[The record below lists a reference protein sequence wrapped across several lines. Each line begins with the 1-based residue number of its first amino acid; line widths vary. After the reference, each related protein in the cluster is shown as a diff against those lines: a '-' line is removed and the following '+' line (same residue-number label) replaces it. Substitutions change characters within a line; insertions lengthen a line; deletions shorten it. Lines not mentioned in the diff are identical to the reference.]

1 MAIAVLISLLLA
13 TATVLVHYE
22 MLQFAAT
29 LPSRLSYPAR
39 PRILIVIAVV
49 LAAHLA
55 EAALYALAYY
65 AMQTHL
71 KLGAL
76 VGHLEGDFLDFAY
89 FSMATYTTLGI
100 GDVHPSG
107 AMRIVARFESLNGF
121 VLIGWS
127 ASFTYLTMERFWDEK
142 RESSVSAAEK
152 A

>member
-13 TATVLVHYE
+13 TGTVLVHYE

-107 AMRIVARFESLNGF
+107 AMRIVAGFESLNGF